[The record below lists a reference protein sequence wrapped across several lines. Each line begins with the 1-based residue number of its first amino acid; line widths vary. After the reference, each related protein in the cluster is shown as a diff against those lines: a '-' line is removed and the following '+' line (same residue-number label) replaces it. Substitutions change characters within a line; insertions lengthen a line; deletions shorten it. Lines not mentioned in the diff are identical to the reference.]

1 MADDHMRALL
11 RDRLEDTLKGKL
23 KALKVDLTELA
34 KVELREALEDLAN
47 LTLYQLRLNDDAE
60 KLVIEMEIK
69 HTRARIANWTFVGA
83 DLVREALKQTLKEVA
98 EVVGALL
105 KGFIK

>member
-47 LTLYQLRLNDDAE
+47 LTLYQFRLNDEAE
-60 KLVIEMEIK
+60 KLVVDMEIK
-69 HTRARIANWTFVGA
+69 HARARIANWTFVGA
-83 DLVREALKQTLKEVA
+83 DMVREALKQTLHEVA
-98 EVVGALL
+98 EVVGSLL